1 VDKLLTLLLL
11 VVLAGIAPA
20 AFAQGGASG
29 RQTAAPENL
38 SEPSSKHA
46 LYRRFLDNFKDNQ
59 PEAVRAAKLYLEQ
72 YAADDD
78 EIVRY
83 LKKWVDRYEKA
94 TGADGFNLAN
104 IACGVRM
111 HEKTYLVR
119 RGGTLRHTVW
129 SYESPELA
137 EAALEKKFKSAEV
150 VERRPILDE
159 QGLKVGERVVVKK
172 AERALVLRTGKG
184 MIVGIEAPSVEVIE
198 EFEKV
203 RRP

>member
-1 VDKLLTLLLL
+1 MDKLLTLLLL

-29 RQTAAPENL
+29 RPTAAPENL

-59 PEAVRAAKLYLEQ
+59 PEAVKAAKLYMEK

-78 EIVRY
+78 EIVRH

-94 TGADGFNLAN
+94 TGADGFYLAN

-150 VERRPILDE
+150 IERRPILDE
-159 QGLKVGERVVVKK
+159 QGVKVGERVVVKK

-184 MIVGIEAPSVEVIE
+184 LIVGIEAPSVEVLE